1 MINMPV
7 PPKMSSNK
15 LIPRSKES
23 QTIERIQ
30 NIKLRELGIDPY
42 EYDNEYYTE
51 EEQEIINEALRLVT
65 LEQDISKEL
74 EEQVKE
80 ITQKYKQGIKAL
92 HFEH

>member
-1 MINMPV
+1 MGDW
-7 PPKMSSNK
+7 SC
-15 LIPRSKES
+15 LGGDWGAES
-23 QTIERIQ
+23 AL

-92 HFEH
+92 HFGH